1 MSNFSFFQTC
11 KVCWGVN
18 FCKFV
23 FFYCNKFLIVNL
35 KLTFIFDSPIRYLQP
50 IIPHPEKKCFLKR
63 KWLTADPVV
72 KTSHGKRN
80 DRRRSGAWWLEYVSR
95 KDKER
100 KLISYLKWKGR
111 LVGES
116 TARWDLSGRPQTR
129 QPLCLGWFPSIFG
142 SWYST
147 CMLIILVT
155 SLVVSCVNSNMDYE
169 NASLPYLIW

>member
-1 MSNFSFFQTC
+1 MNS
-11 KVCWGVN
+11 
-18 FCKFV
+18 
-23 FFYCNKFLIVNL
+23 LIVNF
-35 KLTFIFDSPIRYLQP
+35 KLTFIFYSPHP
-50 IIPHPEKKCFLKR
+50 ISHHVIPHPEKKCFLKR

-80 DRRRSGAWWLEYVSR
+80 DGRRSGAWWLEYVSR